1 MAGVDVLMQKMF
13 NEVLQAEMTE
23 HLGADRY
30 ERSEDRTGYRHGSYE
45 RELTTR
51 VGRLTLEVPRAQDGS
66 FSTEL
71 FDRYQRSEH
80 VPTTVGEGPR
90 SGADGDGRPRSLH
103 TPSQEDHH
111 EALRTPIYEVYR
123 FTVDRGLGGAG

>member
-1 MAGVDVLMQKMF
+1 MTDLNVTFSAEELEQILFGDAGPEVLMQKMF
-13 NEVLQAEMTE
+13 NKVLQAEMTE

-30 ERSEDRTGYRHGSYE
+30 ERSEERTGYRHGSYE

-71 FDRYQRSEH
+71 FDRYQRS
-80 VPTTVGEGPR
+80 
-90 SGADGDGRPRSLH
+90 
-103 TPSQEDHH
+103 
-111 EALRTPIYEVYR
+111 
-123 FTVDRGLGGAG
+123 